1 MRGDVIS
8 CRFWQEITS
17 PEPIAYLGQHSV
29 SDNVLLIDLGRQLR
43 DTFVENN
50 GCQAQSPEDP
60 APGSGQHI
68 KTNHSGCTA
77 ICPITLFDNTTTT
90 LTYPQEMG
98 DYGTDYWLALTC
110 PQTRRDVILKSHP
123 DFNEWFFTG
132 TRTRLRQPGGFRT
145 QSGVYDDV
153 RGINWGCLT
162 ERDPVGEFSAFL
174 IDAFPDEAAF
184 PSCMHSVSVP
194 VNYLTTAA
202 LLTVPSVS
210 YEGDEDT
217 TSEPT
222 RSTIGDVPISTGR
235 TEFPTTTAQPGNPP
249 EAPAPS
255 TKAPTVLP
263 PASETTVQ
271 APDPE
276 ETSEPEQPP
285 VAPAPPS
292 TQAGTDLPPTSEAP
306 VQVPGPGETS
316 QPAQIIP
323 VGSTSVSVVPTAIQ
337 TVISG
342 SSTSI
347 PAVVVGSSTL
357 TAGQTAVVDNTPI
370 VVPTANN
377 PAPQPSTQG
386 PENDQPPSQPE
397 SQPAAIIVGGSSTI
411 TLPTAAPPAAAA
423 ATPEPPTLTLAD
435 GQTIPPSGSAY
446 IISGQTLAPDSPAL
460 TLGGSDADSSSPATI
475 IALTTNAA
483 GSPIVL
489 IGASGTVPYTAAPP
503 PTKPALLLAPALP
516 TLTLANGQ
524 TLRPSGSA
532 YVVAG
537 TTLTPGAPPLTLD
550 GGAVALTTDAAGSRV
565 VVVVVDVDGTST
577 VAYAAPPPTPSSA
590 APPLVVAGQTLT
602 AGGTVTVGEGEKTT
616 LVMTTDGAGRTVVVQ
631 QGEEGAGTAAS
642 ASATEEGGLGGLVDS
657 GLGGSGRTT
666 SSTAG
671 SSGLVGSSGSAL
683 PSSGSAVARRVVGGE
698 LFAVVVMLSLLVGG
712 V

>member
-1 MRGDVIS
+1 
-8 CRFWQEITS
+8 
-17 PEPIAYLGQHSV
+17 
-29 SDNVLLIDLGRQLR
+29 
-43 DTFVENN
+43 
-50 GCQAQSPEDP
+50 
-60 APGSGQHI
+60 
-68 KTNHSGCTA
+68 
-77 ICPITLFDNTTTT
+77 
-90 LTYPQEMG
+90 MG

-110 PQTRRDVILKSHP
+110 PQTRRDVTLKSHP

-174 IDAFPDEAAF
+174 IDEFPDEAAF

-235 TEFPTTTAQPGNPP
+235 TELPTTTAQPGNPP

-255 TKAPTVLP
+255 TKA
-263 PASETTVQ
+263 
-271 APDPE
+271 
-276 ETSEPEQPP
+276 
-285 VAPAPPS
+285 
-292 TQAGTDLPPTSEAP
+292 
-306 VQVPGPGETS
+306 
-316 QPAQIIP
+316 
-323 VGSTSVSVVPTAIQ
+323 PTAIQ

-370 VVPTANN
+370 VVPTANS
-377 PAPQPSTQG
+377 PAPQPATQG
-386 PENDQPPSQPE
+386 PENDQPPSQPQ
-397 SQPAAIIVGGSSTI
+397 SQPAVIIVGGSSTI

-423 ATPEPPTLTLAD
+423 IPEPPTLTLAD
-435 GQTIPPSGSAY
+435 GQTIAPSGSAY
-446 IISGQTLAPDSPAL
+446 IISGQTLAPDSPTL
-460 TLGGSDADSSSPATI
+460 TLGDSDADSSSPGTI

-483 GSPIVL
+483 GAPIVL
-489 IGASGTVPYTAAPP
+489 IGASSTVPYTAAPA

-524 TLRPSGSA
+524 ALRPSGSA

-537 TTLTPGAPPLTLD
+537 TTLAPGAPPLTLD
-550 GGAVALTTDAAGSRV
+550 GGVVALTTDAAGSRV
-565 VVVVVDVDGTST
+565 VVVDGTST
-577 VAYAAPPPTPSSA
+577 VAYAAPAPSSA
-590 APPLVVAGQTLT
+590 APPLVVFGSTVAPSGSGTYVVAGQTLT

-631 QGEEGAGTAAS
+631 QGGEGAGTAAS
-642 ASATEEGGLGGLVDS
+642 ASATEEGGLGGLINS

-671 SSGLVGSSGSAL
+671 SSGLVGSAL
-683 PSSGSAVARRVVGGE
+683 PSSGSAAARRVVGGE
-698 LFAVVVMLSLLVGG
+698 LFVVVVMLSLLVGG

>member
-1 MRGDVIS
+1 
-8 CRFWQEITS
+8 
-17 PEPIAYLGQHSV
+17 
-29 SDNVLLIDLGRQLR
+29 
-43 DTFVENN
+43 
-50 GCQAQSPEDP
+50 
-60 APGSGQHI
+60 
-68 KTNHSGCTA
+68 
-77 ICPITLFDNTTTT
+77 
-90 LTYPQEMG
+90 MG

-110 PQTRRDVILKSHP
+110 PQTRRDVTLKSHP

-145 QSGVYDDV
+145 QSGVYDDA

-174 IDAFPDEAAF
+174 IDEFPDEAAF

-235 TEFPTTTAQPGNPP
+235 TELPTTTAQPGNPP

-292 TQAGTDLPPTSEAP
+292 TEAGTDLPPTSEAP

-316 QPAQIIP
+316 QPGQPPAAPEPSTVVGTVLPPASDTAVQVPGGADETSQPVQIIP

-370 VVPTANN
+370 VVPTANS
-377 PAPQPSTQG
+377 PAPQPATQG
-386 PENDQPPSQPE
+386 PENDQPPSQPQ
-397 SQPAAIIVGGSSTI
+397 SQPAVIIVGGSSTI

-423 ATPEPPTLTLAD
+423 IPEPPTLTLAD
-435 GQTIPPSGSAY
+435 GQTIAPSGSAY
-446 IISGQTLAPDSPAL
+446 IISGQTLAPDSPTL
-460 TLGGSDADSSSPATI
+460 TLGDSDADSSSPGTI

-483 GSPIVL
+483 GAPIVL
-489 IGASGTVPYTAAPP
+489 IGASSTVPYTAAPA

-524 TLRPSGSA
+524 ALRPSGSA

-537 TTLTPGAPPLTLD
+537 TTLAPGAPPLTLD
-550 GGAVALTTDAAGSRV
+550 GGVVALTTDAAGSRV
-565 VVVVVDVDGTST
+565 VVVDGTST
-577 VAYAAPPPTPSSA
+577 VAYAAPAPSSA
-590 APPLVVAGQTLT
+590 APPLVVFGSTVAPSGSGTYVVAGQTLT

-631 QGEEGAGTAAS
+631 QGGEGAGTAAS
-642 ASATEEGGLGGLVDS
+642 ASATEEGGLGGLINS

-671 SSGLVGSSGSAL
+671 SSGLVGSAL
-683 PSSGSAVARRVVGGE
+683 PSSGSAAARRVVGGE
-698 LFAVVVMLSLLVGG
+698 LFVVVVMLSLLVGG